1 MWDRLA
7 RLVVRRPARVLV
19 VAGMVTIGLGA
30 GLNGLE
36 FRTSQDTLVSSS
48 SQVFKDN
55 ARYQDQFG
63 GESMLVL
70 FSGDPVGLFSSDNI
84 GQLQQL
90 EADLRATSGVATV
103 VGPYTAVS
111 YAKDQLGVA
120 PQLLVQA
127 SARADDPA
135 VVADRIRIETGRLTA
150 AGEQSLTNPAFVQ
163 FLLFDA
169 DGGVRP
175 AQQAAFPDPR
185 HALLLVH
192 IAGNASIDDQA
203 RVSHAV
209 KDVVAGYSFPGYTVL
224 ATGTP
229 VLLDEINAYLQG
241 GMASLGLIAVIV
253 MVVVLGLAFHVRLR
267 LLPLAV
273 VAVGTAAA
281 LGAAVFAGIPLSLV
295 TISGLPIFIGLGVD
309 YAIQVHNRY
318 DEQRREGDP
327 PEEAARVAISQMAP
341 PLTVAMVAGAFGFL
355 ALRLS
360 SVPMIRDFGL
370 LLCLGVVLLVAAGV
384 ALPAT
389 ILMLADRRPSY
400 TEAAQRP
407 SSGLVERS
415 IRRMT
420 SLGRATI
427 VGVLAV
433 GTVLAATGFVV
444 EGRMPIE
451 TEAERWVS
459 PNGTAVKEL
468 EELRSSTGFS
478 TELGVMIQANDV
490 TADDVVAWIYRFQT
504 TELQRHPGQLLQA
517 ASMPGVAAD
526 VVGIT
531 PTGSDVRTLLDI
543 APRDISAALVSADR
557 RTANLVFPVASIS
570 LEEKGRLIESIQQD
584 LRGDLA
590 PPAGVTVTPSGLAV
604 IGIELVRG
612 MEANRRTLTLAALAL
627 VAAWLL
633 VRGRFRARSLLP
645 LVPIA
650 IAVGVATFAVFA
662 LGFTLTPL
670 TTVAAPLV
678 IAVATEFTVL
688 LEARYHE
695 ERRRGCS
702 PSEACNRGLPRI
714 GRAFVASGLTLVA
727 GFGVMAASPMPLL
740 RDFGVV
746 VAIDVLIALASAV
759 VIMPPL
765 LRWTDREPLDV
776 TQPSVHELAEPMP
789 TGLLAGAQHGGDR

>member
-7 RLVVRRPARVLV
+7 GVIVRRPGRVIV
-19 VAGMVTIGLGA
+19 VTAVVTVALGVGLKGI
-30 GLNGLE
+30 E

-48 SQVFKDN
+48 SQVYKDN
-55 ARYQDQFG
+55 ARYQGQFG

-84 GQLQQL
+84 TQLQQL
-90 EADLRATSGVATV
+90 EADLRATSGVTTV
-103 VGPYTAVS
+103 VGPYSAMN
-111 YAKDQLGVA
+111 YATDQLKIA

-127 SARADDPA
+127 LARATDPT
-135 VVADRIRIETGRLTA
+135 VVSERIRVETERLTT
-150 AGEQSLTNPAFVQ
+150 AGDQSLTNPAFVR

-169 DGGVRP
+169 DGKVR
-175 AQQAAFPDPR
+175 AALQSAFPDPQ
-185 HALLLVH
+185 HALLLVR
-192 IAGNASIDDQA
+192 ITGNASIDEQA
-203 RVSHAV
+203 KVSHAV
-209 KDVVAGYSFPGYTVL
+209 KDVVSRYHFNGYTLL

-241 GMASLGLIAVIV
+241 GMATLGLIAVIV
-253 MVVVLGLAFHVRLR
+253 MLVVLGLAFHVRLR

-309 YAIQVHNRY
+309 FAIQVHNRY
-318 DEQRREGDP
+318 DEQRRKGDT
-327 PEEAARVAISQMAP
+327 PEKAARVAVRQMAP

-370 LLCLGVVLLVAAGV
+370 LLCLGVVLLVTAGV
-384 ALPAT
+384 TLPAT
-389 ILMLADRRPSY
+389 ILL
-400 TEAAQRP
+400 
-407 SSGLVERS
+407 LVERRHPRHETAK
-415 IRRMT
+415 RRTPGFVERGIARIT
-420 SLGRATI
+420 SLGRVT
-427 VGVLAV
+427 VSGVLAV
-433 GTVLAATGFVV
+433 GLAVAAVGFVV
-444 EGRMPIE
+444 ESKMPIE

-459 PNGTAVKEL
+459 PNGNAVKEL
-468 EELRSSTGFS
+468 ESLRSSTGFS

-490 TADDVVAWIYRFQT
+490 TSDEVVAWIYRFQT
-504 TELQRHPGQLLQA
+504 TELQRHQGQLLQA
-517 ASMPGVAAD
+517 ASMPGVAGD

-531 PTGSDVRTLLDI
+531 PTGDDVRTLLDL
-543 APRDISAALVSADR
+543 APRDISASLVSPDR
-557 RTANLVFPVASIS
+557 KTANLVFPVASIS
-570 LEEKGRLIESIQQD
+570 LDEKGRLIESIKSD
-584 LRGDLA
+584 LQGDLK

-627 VAAWLL
+627 VGGWLL
-633 VRGRFRARSLLP
+633 VRGRFRMRSLLP

-650 IAVGVATFAVFA
+650 IAVGVATFVVWA

-670 TTVAAPLV
+670 TTIAAPLV

-688 LEARYHE
+688 LEARYTE
-695 ERRRGCS
+695 ERRRGCT
-702 PSEACNRGLPRI
+702 PDEACSRGLPRI
-714 GRAFVASGLTLVA
+714 GRAFVASGLTLIA
-727 GFGVMAASPMPLL
+727 GFGVMASSPMPLL

-746 VAIDVLIALASAV
+746 VAIDVVIALLCALV
-759 VIMPPL
+759 MMPPL
-765 LRWTDREPLDV
+765 LRWTDRKG
-776 TQPSVHELAEPMP
+776 PSAPVDMP
-789 TGLLAGAQHGGDR
+789 TLDDELSRELVGSHAGGVR